1 MTENNKMDN
10 LLIEKPYIASAGTQ
24 MHTKLQTKKKQ
35 LNTQIKGEA
44 ASFHH
49 TALQKNLLS
58 IYPIHHPYT
67 LSSPATKNNI
77 AKTCEASEFRL
88 LTA

>member
-1 MTENNKMDN
+1 MTENKMDN
-10 LLIEKPYIASAGTQ
+10 LLIEKPYITSAGTQ
-24 MHTKLQTKKKQ
+24 MHTKLQTEKKNQ

-44 ASFHH
+44 ASIHH

-58 IYPIHHPYT
+58 IYPVHYPYT

-77 AKTCEASEFRL
+77 AKTREASDY
-88 LTA
+88 